1 MTINIY
7 KKPLLH
13 ICGNIYLNKPLT
25 VGLVAI
31 VFGVMMNVYGLGL
44 ETLKL
49 SVFFRATGIL
59 TILYSTYVCLKGLVA
74 E

>member
-13 ICGNIYLNKPLT
+13 ICGNVYLNKPLT
-25 VGLVAI
+25 VGLTAI

-49 SVFFRATGIL
+49 SIFFRGTGIL
-59 TILYSTYVCLKGLVA
+59 TMLYATYVCFMGMA
-74 E
+74 EE

>member
-7 KKPLLH
+7 KKPLMH
-13 ICGNIYLNKPLT
+13 IYGNLYLNKPVV
-25 VGLVAI
+25 VGLTTI
-31 VFGVMMNVYGLGL
+31 VFGVLMNMCGLGL

-49 SVFFRATGIL
+49 SVFFRGTGIL
-59 TILYSTYVCLKGLVA
+59 VLLYGTYVCLKGLAA